1 MRPGHTTP
9 ATAAVLNTPE
19 LLDLILSNLRMKD
32 ILFRAKLTCR
42 GFRNMIRTSPTIEGI
57 LAMTRLLAPSLY
69 PTSITQYS
77 QTIIADRIGTGG
89 KLLYLDFKPLSIEQ
103 HVSSR
108 SFRNLHLPEAE
119 MNRAIWWLA
128 RPGNDFLLHGE
139 LLPADLDAS
148 VVTVAGLLEF
158 ILERERVR
166 MTEYGFE
173 VVELDIWYE

>member
-19 LLDLILSNLRMKD
+19 LLDLILSNLRMED
-32 ILFRAKLTCR
+32 ILFRAELICR
-42 GFRNMIRTSPTIEGI
+42 GFRDMIKTSPTIESI
-57 LAMTRLLAPSLY
+57 LAMTKLLAPSLY

-77 QTIIADRIGTGG
+77 QTIIAERTGASGT
-89 KLLYLDFKPLSIEQ
+89 LLHFDFKPLSIEH

-148 VVTVAGLLEF
+148 IVTVAGLLKF

-166 MTEYGFE
+166 VTEYGFE